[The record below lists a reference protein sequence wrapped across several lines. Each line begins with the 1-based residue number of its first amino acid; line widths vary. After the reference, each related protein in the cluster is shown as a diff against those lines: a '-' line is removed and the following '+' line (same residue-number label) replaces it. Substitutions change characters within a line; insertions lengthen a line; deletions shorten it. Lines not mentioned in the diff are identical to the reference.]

1 MNLTKGEIT
10 MNVIK
15 KDGNFMGLPMNI
27 ARGNP
32 IPLDKSEIWYS
43 YAEMEE
49 YARTSAVAYV
59 GQMLG
64 LVDEETNTSTA
75 YIILNTAG
83 DLQKIGTS
91 TINADNQ
98 SLTIKD
104 EIIGLKNWGV
114 QYYKFNSETKEYSLQ
129 IVDEEHPWITGLEPK
144 VTKENG
150 TLVLAWYE
158 PDPST
163 IEGINAQIENLQ
175 ESITDIRNTT
185 YTKTEVDKKVAEA
198 GHLKRII
205 VNSSETIDINAAD
218 ADQYIYMVLVSP
230 EDEADKYDEYMV
242 MIYTDDS
249 GEETRYLEKVGSWEV
264 DLSNY
269 VTKDNLN
276 TELAKKVD
284 AQAGYGL
291 ISDSDKYKL
300 SQIQVGAQKNFINSV
315 DEETFEVTDRQ
326 LFLKSITAD
335 KISDLQTLLNQKVDK
350 EEGKGLSSNDF
361 TTSHIQAIQTNSQN
375 LTILTGKVSN
385 IETILQGTEESEG
398 LVEMVE
404 LFEVTLGTHADTL
417 QQHGVQIGSLE
428 SVTAQHTL
436 DIQTL
441 NSTMGDLSDKI
452 TGINLSNYVT
462 KDLFQQTVGNIRE
475 LTLGQKSLHTQVK
488 ELQDALTWGEMNITT
503 T

>member
-1 MNLTKGEIT
+1 MA
-10 MNVIK
+10 VIK

-98 SLTIKD
+98 SLTIQD
-104 EIIGLKNWGV
+104 EIIALKNWGV
-114 QYYKFNSETKEYSLQ
+114 QYYKYNSETKGYILQ
-129 IVDEEHPWITGLEPK
+129 KVDENNPWIAGLEPK
-144 VTKENG
+144 VTKENDV
-150 TLVLAWYE
+150 LVLAWYE

-163 IEGINAQIENLQ
+163 IDGINSQIEDLQ
-175 ESITDIRNTT
+175 EVVDNIKTNT

-205 VNSSETIDINAAD
+205 VDSKDDININAID

-230 EDEADKYDEYMV
+230 EDTADKYDEYMV
-242 MIYTDDS
+242 MIYTDSS

-269 VTKDNLN
+269 VTKETLT
-276 TELAKKVD
+276 TELGKKVD
-284 AQAGYGL
+284 AQAGFGL

-300 SQIQVGAQKNFINSV
+300 SQIQVGAQKNFINEV
-315 DEETFEVTDRQ
+315 DDTHFEVTDRK
-326 LFLKSITAD
+326 LFLKSITSD
-335 KISDLQTLLNQKVDK
+335 KVSDLQNLLNQKVDK

-361 TTSHIQAIQTNSQN
+361 TTSHIQAIQSNTQN
-375 LTILTGKVSN
+375 LTILSGKISN
-385 IETILQGTEESEG
+385 IETTLHGTEETDG
-398 LVEMVE
+398 LIEIVDLMG
-404 LFEVTLGTHADTL
+404 VTLSEQADSI
-417 QQHGVQIGSLE
+417 QAHGVTIGSLE
-428 SVTAQHTL
+428 SITSQHSL

-441 NSTMGDLSDKI
+441 NSTVGQLSDKI
-452 TGINLSNYVT
+452 TGINLNNYIT
-462 KDLFQQTVGNIRE
+462 KEMFQATVGNINE
-475 LTLGQKSLHTQVK
+475 LKLGQKTLHTQVK
-488 ELQDALTWGEMNITT
+488 ELQQALTWGEMTT
-503 T
+503 TN